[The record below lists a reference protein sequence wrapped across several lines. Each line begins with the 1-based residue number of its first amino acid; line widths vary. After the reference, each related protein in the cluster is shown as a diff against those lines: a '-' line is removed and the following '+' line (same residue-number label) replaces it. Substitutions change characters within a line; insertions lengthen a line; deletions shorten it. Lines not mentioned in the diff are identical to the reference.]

1 MPLFEND
8 GRHLYYEVQGDGDPL
23 LCVTGLSAD
32 HFAWTLQVP
41 AWSQSFKTIVLD
53 NRDAGQSFR
62 ADGPYEVADMAQDTL
77 ALVDG
82 LGLERFHLVGMSMGG
97 TIAQEIALAAP
108 ERVRTLTLVVTFAWG
123 GRWARDFARLWS
135 RAAAQRTD
143 EEHLDWLL
151 LQTVSQEFYENEQA
165 IEYLRNM
172 LLANPYPQPRDAFI
186 RQLDASSRHDTR
198 DRLGTLEMPLH
209 VIGAER
215 DLLVPPWKSQEIA
228 ELVPGARLTIVPR
241 APHGVN
247 LERAEEFNALVTDFI
262 AQASAP
268 ASAG

>member
-8 GRHLYYEVQGDGDPL
+8 GRHLYYEVQGDRDPL

-97 TIAQEIALAAP
+97 TIAQEVALAAP
-108 ERVRTLTLVVTFAWG
+108 ERVRTLTLVVTYAWG

-198 DRLGTLEMPLH
+198 DRLGRLEMPLH

-247 LERAEEFNALVTDFI
+247 LERAEEFNALVADFI